1 MKTISPRRILAAIL
15 LLALLLTALPIGIL
29 AAEMSFTDVPKSEWY
44 YEDVRLAVEGG
55 LVNGKSPTIYAPN
68 DNVTYAETVKLAACI
83 YKLTDTGSTEFAAG
97 TVWYQPYVDYAR
109 SKQII
114 SKDYDWNAAATRAHF
129 MDIFSRAISSNPT
142 LKGTKPLDAINT
154 VEDGAIPDVPMTHPQ
169 ASSIYKLYRAGVVQG
184 SDKQYSC
191 KPNTNI
197 RRSEVAAI
205 LTRMVYADKRLSF
218 TVGDANALRITK
230 QPQNVSGKATNTLK
244 LSVEAA
250 GGKTPYTYRWQVM
263 DEKSS
268 WTWISDETNA
278 SFGGHKADTFWAT
291 GTYLTKA
298 SEKSWKFRCVVTD
311 ADGRSVTSEA
321 AGMTL
326 EASTLRIITH
336 PKDDTVSIDETGY
349 VSYQVEASG
358 GKTPY
363 TYRWQRRTADTD
375 WSDLSKTPR
384 SAVEQTINNVDAQV
398 LRISPGAFSSLAERG
413 YAFRCVVTDAD
424 GNSVTSNSAAFF
436 VKTEELRI
444 TMQPMSVEAAPRDI
458 AEFRIRAA
466 GGRPPYRYQWEV
478 SDDTM
483 GWTWIDTLQDTSMYN
498 DDGKGLLQ
506 VQISGYEW
514 KDHVRYRCV
523 VFDADGRSI
532 QTQPAEISEKITQ
545 SAGTAS
551 LRLSAQQTQVKAENG
566 EVVEFV
572 VTASGGK
579 APYQYEWTRA
589 SIPENGGYL
598 RFFKVDDEDHAG
610 QKTNELSIRVGSE
623 PYYYRC
629 VVTDAEGTSAEM
641 TFTLEIKPR
650 RAMPNRWGSG

>member
-1 MKTISPRRILAAIL
+1 M

-29 AAEMSFTDVPKSEWY
+29 AAELSFTDVPKSEWY

-250 GGKTPYTYRWQVM
+250 GGKTPYTYRWQ
-263 DEKSS
+263 
-268 WTWISDETNA
+268 
-278 SFGGHKADTFWAT
+278 
-291 GTYLTKA
+291 
-298 SEKSWKFRCVVTD
+298 
-311 ADGRSVTSEA
+311 
-321 AGMTL
+321 
-326 EASTLRIITH
+326 
-336 PKDDTVSIDETGY
+336 
-349 VSYQVEASG
+349 
-358 GKTPY
+358 
-363 TYRWQRRTADTD
+363 RRTADTD

-458 AEFRIRAA
+458 AEFRIRAV
-466 GGRPPYRYQWEV
+466 GGKPPYRYQWEV

-483 GWTWIDTLQDTSMYN
+483 GWTWIDTLQDTSMYY
-498 DDGKGLLQ
+498 DDAKGLLQ
-506 VQISGYEW
+506 VEISGYEW
-514 KDHVRYRCV
+514 RDHVRYRCV
-523 VFDADGRSI
+523 VFDADGGSI
-532 QTQPAEISEKITQ
+532 QTQAVEISEKVMSLSVSTQ
-545 SAGTAS
+545 QSVVQAT
-551 LRLSAQQTQVKAENG
+551 NG
-566 EVVEFV
+566 EQVSFQI
-572 VTASGGK
+572 TASGGK

-598 RFFKVDDEDHAG
+598 RFFKIDDEDHAG

>member
-29 AAEMSFTDVPKSEWY
+29 AAELSFTDVPKSEWY

-129 MDIFSRAISSNPT
+129 MDIFSRAISSTPT

-154 VEDGAIPDVPMTHPQ
+154 VEDSAMPDVPMTHPQ

-268 WTWISDETNA
+268 WTWISDEKNA

-326 EASTLRIITH
+326 EASTLKITTH
-336 PKDDTVSIDETGY
+336 PQDSTVSIDATGY

-458 AEFRIRAA
+458 AEFRIRAV
-466 GGRPPYRYQWEV
+466 GGNPPYRYQWEV

-483 GWTWIDTLQDTSMYN
+483 GWTWIDTLQDTSMYY
-498 DDGKGLLQ
+498 DDAKGLLQ
-506 VQISGYEW
+506 VEISGYEW
-514 KDHVRYRCV
+514 RDHVRSRCV
-523 VFDADGRSI
+523 VFDADGGSI
-532 QTQPAEISEKITQ
+532 QTQAVPSRVWYKPRTENRFPSRSRRAAEKRRISTSGQEPPFRK
-545 SAGTAS
+545 TA
-551 LRLSAQQTQVKAENG
+551 
-566 EVVEFV
+566 
-572 VTASGGK
+572 
-579 APYQYEWTRA
+579 
-589 SIPENGGYL
+589 
-598 RFFKVDDEDHAG
+598 D
-610 QKTNELSIRVGSE
+610 
-623 PYYYRC
+623 
-629 VVTDAEGTSAEM
+629 TSAFSRLTM
-641 TFTLEIKPR
+641 KT
-650 RAMPNRWGSG
+650 MPVRKRTS

>member
-15 LLALLLTALPIGIL
+15 LLALLLTALPIGVL
-29 AAEMSFTDVPKSEWY
+29 AAELSFTDVPKNEWY

-83 YKLTDTGSTEFAAG
+83 HKLTDTGSTEFAAG

-114 SKDYDWNAAATRAHF
+114 SKDYDWNTAATRAHF

-169 ASSIYKLYRAGVVQG
+169 AGSIYKLYRAGVVQG

-250 GGKTPYTYRWQVM
+250 GGKTPYTYRWQ
-263 DEKSS
+263 
-268 WTWISDETNA
+268 
-278 SFGGHKADTFWAT
+278 
-291 GTYLTKA
+291 
-298 SEKSWKFRCVVTD
+298 
-311 ADGRSVTSEA
+311 
-321 AGMTL
+321 
-326 EASTLRIITH
+326 
-336 PKDDTVSIDETGY
+336 
-349 VSYQVEASG
+349 
-358 GKTPY
+358 
-363 TYRWQRRTADTD
+363 RRTADTD
-375 WSDLSKTPR
+375 WSDLSKNPR

-398 LRISPGAFSSLAERG
+398 LRISPGVFSSLAKRG

-444 TMQPMSVEAAPRDI
+444 TMQPMPVEAAPMDI
-458 AEFRIRAA
+458 AEFRTSAA

-483 GWTWIDTLQDTSMYN
+483 GWTWIDTLQDTSMYY
-498 DDGKGLLQ
+498 DDAKGLLQ
-506 VQISGYEW
+506 VEISGYEW
-514 KDHVRYRCV
+514 RNHVRYRCV

-532 QTQPAEISEKITQ
+532 QTQAAEISEKVM
-545 SAGTAS
+545 S
-551 LRLSAQQTQVKAENG
+551 LRVSTQQSVVQATNG
-566 EVVEFV
+566 EQVSFQITV
-572 VTASGGK
+572 SGGK

>member
-29 AAEMSFTDVPKSEWY
+29 AAELSFTDVPKSEWY

-154 VEDGAIPDVPMTHPQ
+154 VEDSAIPDVPMTHPQ

-268 WTWISDETNA
+268 WTWISDEKNA

-298 SEKSWKFRCVVTD
+298 SEKSWK
-311 ADGRSVTSEA
+311 
-321 AGMTL
+321 
-326 EASTLRIITH
+326 
-336 PKDDTVSIDETGY
+336 
-349 VSYQVEASG
+349 
-358 GKTPY
+358 
-363 TYRWQRRTADTD
+363 
-375 WSDLSKTPR
+375 
-384 SAVEQTINNVDAQV
+384 
-398 LRISPGAFSSLAERG
+398 
-413 YAFRCVVTDAD
+413 FRCVVTDAD

-458 AEFRIRAA
+458 AEFRIRAV
-466 GGRPPYRYQWEV
+466 GGKPPYRYQWEV

-483 GWTWIDTLQDTSMYN
+483 GWTWIDTLQDTSMYY
-498 DDGKGLLQ
+498 DDAKGLLQ
-506 VQISGYEW
+506 VEISGYEW
-514 KDHVRYRCV
+514 RDHVRYRCV
-523 VFDADGRSI
+523 VFDADGGSI
-532 QTQPAEISEKITQ
+532 QTQAVEISEKVMSLSVSTQ
-545 SAGTAS
+545 QSVVQAT
-551 LRLSAQQTQVKAENG
+551 NG
-566 EVVEFV
+566 EQVSFQI
-572 VTASGGK
+572 TASGGK

-598 RFFKVDDEDHAG
+598 RFFKIDDEDHAG

>member
-1 MKTISPRRILAAIL
+1 MKTISPWRILAAIL

-29 AAEMSFTDVPKSEWY
+29 AAELSFTDVPKSEWY

-114 SKDYDWNAAATRAHF
+114 SKDYDWNTAATRAHF

-154 VEDGAIPDVPMTHPQ
+154 VEDGAVPDVPMTHPQ

-184 SDKQYSC
+184 SDKQFSC

-263 DEKSS
+263 DEKGS
-268 WTWISDETNA
+268 WTWISDEKNA

-291 GTYLTKA
+291 GTYLIKA

-326 EASTLRIITH
+326 EASTLKIITH

-349 VSYQVEASG
+349 VSYKVEASG

-424 GNSVTSNSAAFF
+424 GNSVTSNSDHHAAD
-436 VKTEELRI
+436 VCGGSADGYCRVPHPCYRRQASL
-444 TMQPMSVEAAPRDI
+444 PVSVGG
-458 AEFRIRAA
+458 FR
-466 GGRPPYRYQWEV
+466 RY
-478 SDDTM
+478 
-483 GWTWIDTLQDTSMYN
+483 
-498 DDGKGLLQ
+498 DGLDLDRYA
-506 VQISGYEW
+506 SGYL
-514 KDHVRYRCV
+514 HV
-523 VFDADGRSI
+523 
-532 QTQPAEISEKITQ
+532 
-545 SAGTAS
+545 
-551 LRLSAQQTQVKAENG
+551 LR
-566 EVVEFV
+566 
-572 VTASGGK
+572 
-579 APYQYEWTRA
+579 
-589 SIPENGGYL
+589 
-598 RFFKVDDEDHAG
+598 
-610 QKTNELSIRVGSE
+610 
-623 PYYYRC
+623 
-629 VVTDAEGTSAEM
+629 
-641 TFTLEIKPR
+641 
-650 RAMPNRWGSG
+650 

>member
-1 MKTISPRRILAAIL
+1 MKTIPPRRLLAAIL
-15 LLALLLTALPIGIL
+15 LLALLLTALPISIL
-29 AAEMSFTDVPKSEWY
+29 AAEMPFTDVSKKEWY

-55 LVNGKSPTIYAPN
+55 LVNGKSPTIYAPD

-83 YKLTDTGSTEFAAG
+83 HKLTDTGSTEFAAG
-97 TVWYQPYVDYAR
+97 TVWYQPYVDYAY

-114 SKDYDWNAAATRAHF
+114 SKDYDWNAAVTRAHF

-218 TVGDANALRITK
+218 TVGD
-230 QPQNVSGKATNTLK
+230 VSVLK
-244 LSVEAA
+244 
-250 GGKTPYTYRWQVM
+250 
-263 DEKSS
+263 
-268 WTWISDETNA
+268 
-278 SFGGHKADTFWAT
+278 
-291 GTYLTKA
+291 
-298 SEKSWKFRCVVTD
+298 
-311 ADGRSVTSEA
+311 
-321 AGMTL
+321 
-326 EASTLRIITH
+326 IITH
-336 PKDDTVSIDETGY
+336 PQDSTVSIDATGY
-349 VSYQVEASG
+349 VSYKVEASG

-363 TYRWQRRTADTD
+363 TYRWQQRTADTD

-398 LRISPGAFSSLAERG
+398 LRISPGAFSTIAERG
-413 YAFRCVVTDAD
+413 YTFRCVVTDAA

-444 TMQPMSVEAAPRDI
+444 TMQPMPVEAAPGDI
-458 AEFRIRAA
+458 AEFRISAA
-466 GGRPPYRYQWEV
+466 GGKSPYRYQWEV

-483 GWTWIDTLQDTSMYN
+483 GWTWINTLQDTSMYY
-498 DDGKGLLQ
+498 DDAKGLLQ
-506 VQISGYEW
+506 VEISGYEW
-514 KDHVRYRCV
+514 RDHVRYRCV

-532 QTQPAEISEKITQ
+532 QTQPAEISEKNTQ
-545 SAGTAS
+545 PTGTAS
-551 LRLSAQQTQVKAENG
+551 LKLSAQQTQIKAENG
-566 EVVEFV
+566 GTVEFCV
-572 VTASGGK
+572 KVSGGK

-598 RFFKVDDEDHAG
+598 RFLKIDDEYHAG
-610 QKTNELSIRVGSE
+610 LKTNELSIWVGSE
-623 PYYYRC
+623 SYYYRC
-629 VVTDAEGTSAEM
+629 VVTDAEGSTAEM
-641 TFTLEIKPR
+641 TFTLEIKPK

>member
-15 LLALLLTALPIGIL
+15 LLALLLTALPIGVL
-29 AAEMSFTDVPKSEWY
+29 AAELSFTDVPKNEWY

-83 YKLTDTGSTEFAAG
+83 HKLTDTGSTEFAAG

-114 SKDYDWNAAATRAHF
+114 SKDYDWNTAATRAHF

-169 ASSIYKLYRAGVVQG
+169 AGSIYKLYRAGVVQG

-268 WTWISDETNA
+268 WTWISDEKNA

-291 GTYLTKA
+291 GAYLTKA

-326 EASTLRIITH
+326 EASALKIITH
-336 PKDDTVSIDETGY
+336 PQDSTVSIDATGY

-375 WSDLSKTPR
+375 WSDLSKNPR

-398 LRISPGAFSSLAERG
+398 LRISPGVFSSLAKRG

-444 TMQPMSVEAAPRDI
+444 TMQPMPVEAAPMDI
-458 AEFRIRAA
+458 AEFRTSAA

-483 GWTWIDTLQDTSMYN
+483 GWTWIDTLQDTSMYY
-498 DDGKGLLQ
+498 DDAKGLLQ
-506 VQISGYEW
+506 VEISGYEW
-514 KDHVRYRCV
+514 RDHVRYRNCFLRRHV
-523 VFDADGRSI
+523 KHTSYYRKHTMRDKRIAKKAADALAGGR
-532 QTQPAEISEKITQ
+532 
-545 SAGTAS
+545 AGTAFFDICS
-551 LRLSAQQTQVKAENG
+551 AAQISMDGGRYVMGAGVTEDEWNRHVNAIRRFPGRETPFLMYQEGELFCNFDPAAFCGRLCDTFHYILDVGA
-566 EVVEFV
+566 VV
-572 VTASGGK
+572 
-579 APYQYEWTRA
+579 
-589 SIPENGGYL
+589 
-598 RFFKVDDEDHAG
+598 D
-610 QKTNELSIRVGSE
+610 
-623 PYYYRC
+623 
-629 VVTDAEGTSAEM
+629 
-641 TFTLEIKPR
+641 R
-650 RAMPNRWGSG
+650 RAAWATVIDIVTERI

>member
-15 LLALLLTALPIGIL
+15 LLALLLTALPIGVL
-29 AAEMSFTDVPKSEWY
+29 AAELSFTDVPKNEWY

-83 YKLTDTGSTEFAAG
+83 HKLTDTGSTEFAAG

-114 SKDYDWNAAATRAHF
+114 SKDYDWNTAATRAHF

-169 ASSIYKLYRAGVVQG
+169 AGSIYKLYRAGVVQG

-250 GGKTPYTYRWQVM
+250 GGKTPYTYRWQ
-263 DEKSS
+263 
-268 WTWISDETNA
+268 
-278 SFGGHKADTFWAT
+278 
-291 GTYLTKA
+291 
-298 SEKSWKFRCVVTD
+298 
-311 ADGRSVTSEA
+311 
-321 AGMTL
+321 
-326 EASTLRIITH
+326 
-336 PKDDTVSIDETGY
+336 
-349 VSYQVEASG
+349 
-358 GKTPY
+358 
-363 TYRWQRRTADTD
+363 RRTADTD
-375 WSDLSKTPR
+375 WSDLSKNPR

-398 LRISPGAFSSLAERG
+398 LRISPGVFSSLAERG

-424 GNSVTSNSAAFF
+424 GSSVTSNSAAFF

-444 TMQPMSVEAAPRDI
+444 TKQPMSVEAAPMDI
-458 AEFRIRAA
+458 AEFRTSAA

-483 GWTWIDTLQDTSMYN
+483 GWTWIDTLQDTSMYY
-498 DDGKGLLQ
+498 DDAKGLLQ
-506 VQISGYEW
+506 VEISGYEW
-514 KDHVRYRCV
+514 RDHVRYRCV

-532 QTQPAEISEKITQ
+532 QTQPVEISEKVM
-545 SAGTAS
+545 S
-551 LRLSAQQTQVKAENG
+551 LRVSTQQSVVQATNG
-566 EVVEFV
+566 EQVSFQITV
-572 VTASGGK
+572 SGGK

-641 TFTLEIKPR
+641 TFTLEIKPK

>member
-29 AAEMSFTDVPKSEWY
+29 AAELSFTDVPKSEWY

-250 GGKTPYTYRWQVM
+250 GGKTPYTYRWQ
-263 DEKSS
+263 
-268 WTWISDETNA
+268 
-278 SFGGHKADTFWAT
+278 
-291 GTYLTKA
+291 
-298 SEKSWKFRCVVTD
+298 
-311 ADGRSVTSEA
+311 
-321 AGMTL
+321 
-326 EASTLRIITH
+326 
-336 PKDDTVSIDETGY
+336 
-349 VSYQVEASG
+349 
-358 GKTPY
+358 
-363 TYRWQRRTADTD
+363 RRTADTD

-444 TMQPMSVEAAPRDI
+444 TMQPMSVEAAPGDI

-466 GGRPPYRYQWEV
+466 GGKPPYRYQWEV

-483 GWTWIDTLQDTSMYN
+483 GWTWIDTLQDTSMYY
-498 DDGKGLLQ
+498 DDAKGLLQ
-506 VQISGYEW
+506 VEISGYEW
-514 KDHVRYRCV
+514 RDHVRYRCV
-523 VFDADGRSI
+523 VFDADGGSI
-532 QTQPAEISEKITQ
+532 QTQTVEISEKVMSLSVSTQ
-545 SAGTAS
+545 QSVVQAT
-551 LRLSAQQTQVKAENG
+551 NG
-566 EVVEFV
+566 EQVSFQI
-572 VTASGGK
+572 TASGGK

-598 RFFKVDDEDHAG
+598 RFFKIDDEDHAG

>member
-15 LLALLLTALPIGIL
+15 LLALLLTALPIGVL
-29 AAEMSFTDVPKSEWY
+29 AAELSFTDVPKNEWY

-83 YKLTDTGSTEFAAG
+83 HKLTDTGSTEFAAG

-114 SKDYDWNAAATRAHF
+114 SKDYDWNTAATRAHF

-169 ASSIYKLYRAGVVQG
+169 AGSIYKLYRAGVVQG

-263 DEKSS
+263 DEKGS
-268 WTWISDETNA
+268 WTWISDEKNA

-291 GTYLTKA
+291 GAYLTKA

-326 EASTLRIITH
+326 EASALKIITH
-336 PKDDTVSIDETGY
+336 PQDSTVSIDATGY
-349 VSYQVEASG
+349 VSYQVEAAG

-384 SAVEQTINNVDAQV
+384 SAVEQTINNVDAQM
-398 LRISPGAFSSLAERG
+398 LRISPGVFSSLAERG

-444 TMQPMSVEAAPRDI
+444 TKQPMSVEAAPMDI
-458 AEFRIRAA
+458 AEFRVSAA
-466 GGRPPYRYQWEV
+466 GGRPPLPWISVGRFPTEYDGLDLDRY
-478 SDDTM
+478 
-483 GWTWIDTLQDTSMYN
+483 TSGHLN
-498 DDGKGLLQ
+498 VL
-506 VQISGYEW
+506 
-514 KDHVRYRCV
+514 
-523 VFDADGRSI
+523 
-532 QTQPAEISEKITQ
+532 
-545 SAGTAS
+545 
-551 LRLSAQQTQVKAENG
+551 
-566 EVVEFV
+566 
-572 VTASGGK
+572 
-579 APYQYEWTRA
+579 
-589 SIPENGGYL
+589 
-598 RFFKVDDEDHAG
+598 
-610 QKTNELSIRVGSE
+610 
-623 PYYYRC
+623 
-629 VVTDAEGTSAEM
+629 
-641 TFTLEIKPR
+641 
-650 RAMPNRWGSG
+650 

>member
-1 MKTISPRRILAAIL
+1 MKTIPPRRILAAIL

-29 AAEMSFTDVPKSEWY
+29 AAELSFTDVPKNEWY

-114 SKDYDWNAAATRAHF
+114 SKDYDWNTAATRAHF

-169 ASSIYKLYRAGVVQG
+169 AGSIYKLYRAGVVQG

-250 GGKTPYTYRWQVM
+250 GGKMPYTYRWQVM

-444 TMQPMSVEAAPRDI
+444 TMQPMSVEAAPMDI

-483 GWTWIDTLQDTSMYN
+483 GWTWIDTLQDKSGMACSQMWWNEGEQSWEEQYVFAKSAFQT
-498 DDGKGLLQ
+498 KG
-506 VQISGYEW
+506 
-514 KDHVRYRCV
+514 
-523 VFDADGRSI
+523 FDALLAVGFDCDADCDYDEI
-532 QTQPAEISEKITQ
+532 AE
-545 SAGTAS
+545 
-551 LRLSAQQTQVKAENG
+551 KAEKLIAITLVNSDPAAADVCVLYDS
-566 EVVEFV
+566 E
-572 VTASGGK
+572 
-579 APYQYEWTRA
+579 
-589 SIPENGGYL
+589 ENI
-598 RFFKVDDEDHAG
+598 
-610 QKTNELSIRVGSE
+610 IRD
-623 PYYYRC
+623 
-629 VVTDAEGTSAEM
+629 TDA
-641 TFTLEIKPR
+641 IYHKQ
-650 RAMPNRWGSG
+650 

>member
-1 MKTISPRRILAAIL
+1 MKTIPPRRILAAML
-15 LLALLLTALPIGIL
+15 LLTLLLTALPFGAM
-29 AAEMSFTDVPKSEWY
+29 AAEMTFTDVAKNEWY

-83 YKLTDTGSTEFAAG
+83 HKLTDTGSTEFAAG

-154 VEDGAIPDVPMTHPQ
+154 VEDSAIPDVPMTHPQ

-250 GGKTPYTYRWQVM
+250 GGKTPYTYRWQ
-263 DEKSS
+263 
-268 WTWISDETNA
+268 
-278 SFGGHKADTFWAT
+278 
-291 GTYLTKA
+291 
-298 SEKSWKFRCVVTD
+298 
-311 ADGRSVTSEA
+311 
-321 AGMTL
+321 
-326 EASTLRIITH
+326 
-336 PKDDTVSIDETGY
+336 
-349 VSYQVEASG
+349 
-358 GKTPY
+358 
-363 TYRWQRRTADTD
+363 RRTADTD

-444 TMQPMSVEAAPRDI
+444 TMQPMSVEAAPMDI

-483 GWTWIDTLQDTSMYN
+483 GWTWIDTLQDTSMYY
-498 DDGKGLLQ
+498 DDAKGLLQ
-506 VQISGYEW
+506 VDISGYEW
-514 KDHVRYRCV
+514 RDHVRYRCV
-523 VFDADGRSI
+523 VFDADGGSI
-532 QTQPAEISEKITQ
+532 QTQAVEISEKVMSLSVSTQ
-545 SAGTAS
+545 QRVVQAT
-551 LRLSAQQTQVKAENG
+551 NG
-566 EVVEFV
+566 EQVSFQI
-572 VTASGGK
+572 TASGGK

-598 RFFKVDDEDHAG
+598 RFFKIDDEDHAG

-629 VVTDAEGTSAEM
+629 VVTDAEGMSAEM

>member
-1 MKTISPRRILAAIL
+1 MKTIPPRRILAAIL
-15 LLALLLTALPIGIL
+15 LLALLLTALPIGVL
-29 AAEMSFTDVPKSEWY
+29 AAELSFTDVPKNEWY

-83 YKLTDTGSTEFAAG
+83 HKLTDTGSTEFAAG

-114 SKDYDWNAAATRAHF
+114 SKDYDWNTAATRAHF

-169 ASSIYKLYRAGVVQG
+169 AGSIYKLYRAGVVQG

-250 GGKTPYTYRWQVM
+250 GGKTPYTYRWQ
-263 DEKSS
+263 
-268 WTWISDETNA
+268 
-278 SFGGHKADTFWAT
+278 
-291 GTYLTKA
+291 
-298 SEKSWKFRCVVTD
+298 
-311 ADGRSVTSEA
+311 
-321 AGMTL
+321 
-326 EASTLRIITH
+326 
-336 PKDDTVSIDETGY
+336 
-349 VSYQVEASG
+349 
-358 GKTPY
+358 
-363 TYRWQRRTADTD
+363 RRTADTD
-375 WSDLSKTPR
+375 WSDLSKNPR

-398 LRISPGAFSSLAERG
+398 LRISPGVFSSLAERG

-483 GWTWIDTLQDTSMYN
+483 GWTWIDTLQDTSMYY
-498 DDGKGLLQ
+498 DDTKGLLQ
-506 VQISGYEW
+506 VEISGYEW
-514 KDHVRYRCV
+514 RDHVRYRCV

-566 EVVEFV
+566 EVVEFF
-572 VTASGGK
+572 VTVSGGK

-598 RFFKVDDEDHAG
+598 RFLKIDDEDHAG

>member
-15 LLALLLTALPIGIL
+15 LLALLLTALPIGVL
-29 AAEMSFTDVPKSEWY
+29 AAELSFTDVPKNEWY

-83 YKLTDTGSTEFAAG
+83 HKLTDTGSTEFAAG

-114 SKDYDWNAAATRAHF
+114 SKDYDWNTAATRAHF

-169 ASSIYKLYRAGVVQG
+169 AGSIYKLYRAGVVQG

-250 GGKTPYTYRWQVM
+250 GGKTPYTYRWQ
-263 DEKSS
+263 
-268 WTWISDETNA
+268 
-278 SFGGHKADTFWAT
+278 
-291 GTYLTKA
+291 
-298 SEKSWKFRCVVTD
+298 
-311 ADGRSVTSEA
+311 
-321 AGMTL
+321 
-326 EASTLRIITH
+326 
-336 PKDDTVSIDETGY
+336 
-349 VSYQVEASG
+349 
-358 GKTPY
+358 
-363 TYRWQRRTADTD
+363 RRTADTD
-375 WSDLSKTPR
+375 WSDLSKNPR
-384 SAVEQTINNVDAQV
+384 SAVEQTINNVDAQM

-444 TMQPMSVEAAPRDI
+444 TKQPMPVEAAPMDI
-458 AEFRIRAA
+458 AEFRASVA

-483 GWTWIDTLQDTSMYN
+483 GWTWIDTLQDTSMYY
-498 DDGKGLLQ
+498 DDAKGLLQ
-506 VQISGYEW
+506 VKISGYEW
-514 KDHVRYRCV
+514 RDHVRYRCV

-532 QTQPAEISEKITQ
+532 QTQAAKISEKVM
-545 SAGTAS
+545 S
-551 LRLSAQQTQVKAENG
+551 LRVSTQQSVVQATNG
-566 EVVEFV
+566 EQVSFQITV
-572 VTASGGK
+572 SGGK

-598 RFFKVDDEDHAG
+598 RFFKIDDEDHAG

-641 TFTLEIKPR
+641 TFTLEIKPK

>member
-1 MKTISPRRILAAIL
+1 MKTIPPRRLLAAIL
-15 LLALLLTALPIGIL
+15 LLALLLTALPISIL
-29 AAEMSFTDVPKSEWY
+29 AAEMPFTDVSKKEWY

-55 LVNGKSPTIYAPN
+55 LVNGKSPTIYAPD

-83 YKLTDTGSTEFAAG
+83 HKLTDTGSTEFAAG
-97 TVWYQPYVDYAR
+97 TVWYQPYVDYAY

-114 SKDYDWNAAATRAHF
+114 TKDYDWNTAATRAHF

-184 SDKQYSC
+184 SDKQYNC

-218 TVGDANALRITK
+218 TVGD
-230 QPQNVSGKATNTLK
+230 VSILK
-244 LSVEAA
+244 
-250 GGKTPYTYRWQVM
+250 
-263 DEKSS
+263 
-268 WTWISDETNA
+268 
-278 SFGGHKADTFWAT
+278 
-291 GTYLTKA
+291 
-298 SEKSWKFRCVVTD
+298 
-311 ADGRSVTSEA
+311 
-321 AGMTL
+321 
-326 EASTLRIITH
+326 IITH
-336 PKDDTVSIDETGY
+336 PQDSTVSIDETGY
-349 VSYQVEASG
+349 VSYKVEASG

-398 LRISPGAFSSLAERG
+398 LRISPGVFSTIAERG

-444 TMQPMSVEAAPRDI
+444 TMQPTPVKAAPGDI
-458 AEFRIRAA
+458 AEFRISAA
-466 GGRPPYRYQWEV
+466 GGKPPYRYQWEV

-514 KDHVRYRCV
+514 TDHVRYRCV

-532 QTQPAEISEKITQ
+532 QTQPAEISEMITQ
-545 SAGTAS
+545 PTGTAPLEVS
-551 LRLSAQQTQVKAENG
+551 SQQTSIKARNG
-566 EVVEFV
+566 EQVSFK
-572 VTASGGK
+572 VTVTGGK
-579 APYQYEWTRA
+579 APYTYQWKQA
-589 SIPENGGYL
+589 KVGENGRVYPYADVSSSDHDGQTT
-598 RFFKVDDEDHAG
+598 DE
-610 QKTNELSIRVGSE
+610 LFIWVGDTKCL
-623 PYYYRC
+623 YWC
-629 VVTDAEGTSAEM
+629 LVKDAEGNTADM
-641 TFTLEIKPR
+641 IFTLEILPK
-650 RAMPNRWGSG
+650 RAMPNRFGSG

>member
-29 AAEMSFTDVPKSEWY
+29 AAELSFTDVPKNEWY

-83 YKLTDTGSTEFAAG
+83 HKLTDTGSTEFAAG

-114 SKDYDWNAAATRAHF
+114 SKDYDWNTAATRAHF

-169 ASSIYKLYRAGVVQG
+169 AGSIYKLYRAGVVQG

-250 GGKTPYTYRWQVM
+250 
-263 DEKSS
+263 
-268 WTWISDETNA
+268 
-278 SFGGHKADTFWAT
+278 
-291 GTYLTKA
+291 
-298 SEKSWKFRCVVTD
+298 
-311 ADGRSVTSEA
+311 
-321 AGMTL
+321 
-326 EASTLRIITH
+326 
-336 PKDDTVSIDETGY
+336 
-349 VSYQVEASG
+349 G

-483 GWTWIDTLQDTSMYN
+483 GWTWIDTLQDTSMYY
-498 DDGKGLLQ
+498 DDAKGLLQ
-506 VQISGYEW
+506 VEISGYEW
-514 KDHVRYRCV
+514 RDHVRYRCV

-532 QTQPAEISEKITQ
+532 QTQAVEISEKVMSLSVSTQ
-545 SAGTAS
+545 QSVVQAT
-551 LRLSAQQTQVKAENG
+551 NG
-566 EVVEFV
+566 EQVSFQI
-572 VTASGGK
+572 TASGGK

-598 RFFKVDDEDHAG
+598 RFFKIDDEDHAG

>member
-1 MKTISPRRILAAIL
+1 MKTIPPRRILAAIL
-15 LLALLLTALPIGIL
+15 LLALLLTALPIGVL
-29 AAEMSFTDVPKSEWY
+29 AAELPFTDVPKNEWY

-83 YKLTDTGSTEFAAG
+83 HKLTDTGSTEFAAG

-109 SKQII
+109 SNQII
-114 SKDYDWNAAATRAHF
+114 SKDYDWNTAATRAHF

-169 ASSIYKLYRAGVVQG
+169 AGSIYKLYRAGVVQG

-230 QPQNVSGKATNTLK
+230 QPQNVSGEATNTLK

-263 DEKSS
+263 DEKGS
-268 WTWISDETNA
+268 WTWISDEKNA

-291 GTYLTKA
+291 GAYLTKA

-326 EASTLRIITH
+326 EASALKIITH
-336 PKDDTVSIDETGY
+336 PQDSTVSIDETGY
-349 VSYQVEASG
+349 VSYKVEAAG

-424 GNSVTSNSAAFF
+424 GSSVTSNSAAFF

-444 TMQPMSVEAAPRDI
+444 TMQPMPVEAAPMDI
-458 AEFRIRAA
+458 AQFRASVA

-483 GWTWIDTLQDTSMYN
+483 GWTRIDTLQDTSMYY
-498 DDGKGLLQ
+498 DDAKGLLQ
-506 VQISGYEW
+506 VEISGYEW
-514 KDHVRYRCV
+514 RYHVRYRCV

-532 QTQPAEISEKITQ
+532 QTQPVEISEKTTQ
-545 SAGTAS
+545 SAG
-551 LRLSAQQTQVKAENG
+551 SAPLEVSSQQTSIKARNG
-566 EVVEFV
+566 EQISFK
-572 VTASGGK
+572 VTVTGGK
-579 APYQYEWTRA
+579 APYTYQWKQA
-589 SIPENGGYL
+589 KVGENGRVYPYAD
-598 RFFKVDDEDHAG
+598 VSSSDHDG
-610 QKTNELSIRVGSE
+610 QTTDELSIWVGDTKCL
-623 PYYYRC
+623 YWC
-629 VVTDAEGTSAEM
+629 LVKDAEGNTADM
-641 TFTLEIKPR
+641 IFTLEILPK
-650 RAMPNRWGSG
+650 RAMPNRWDSG

>member
-1 MKTISPRRILAAIL
+1 MKTIPPRRLLAAIL
-15 LLALLLTALPIGIL
+15 LLALLLTALPISIL
-29 AAEMSFTDVPKSEWY
+29 AAEMPFTDVSQNKWY

-55 LVNGKSPTIYAPN
+55 LVNGKTPTTYAPD

-83 YKLTDTGSTEFAAG
+83 HKLTDTGSTEFAAG
-97 TVWYQPYVDYAR
+97 TVWYQPYVDYAY

-114 SKDYDWNAAATRAHF
+114 TKDYDWNTAATRAHF

-184 SDKQYSC
+184 SDKQYNC

-218 TVGDANALRITK
+218 TVGDANALK
-230 QPQNVSGKATNTLK
+230 
-244 LSVEAA
+244 
-250 GGKTPYTYRWQVM
+250 
-263 DEKSS
+263 
-268 WTWISDETNA
+268 
-278 SFGGHKADTFWAT
+278 
-291 GTYLTKA
+291 
-298 SEKSWKFRCVVTD
+298 
-311 ADGRSVTSEA
+311 
-321 AGMTL
+321 
-326 EASTLRIITH
+326 IITH
-336 PKDDTVSIDETGY
+336 PQDSTVSIDETGY
-349 VSYQVEASG
+349 VSYKVEASG

-398 LRISPGAFSSLAERG
+398 LRISPGVFSTIAERG

-444 TMQPMSVEAAPRDI
+444 TMQPSPVKAAPGDI
-458 AEFRIRAA
+458 AEFRISAA
-466 GGRPPYRYQWEV
+466 GGKPPYRYQWEV

-483 GWTWIDTLQDTSMYN
+483 GWTWIDTLQDTSMYY

-532 QTQPAEISEKITQ
+532 QTQPAEISEMITQ
-545 SAGTAS
+545 PTGTAPLEVS
-551 LRLSAQQTQVKAENG
+551 SQQTSIKATNG
-566 EVVEFV
+566 EQVSFK
-572 VTASGGK
+572 VTVTGGK
-579 APYQYEWTRA
+579 APYTYQWKQA
-589 SIPENGGYL
+589 KVGENGRVYPYADVSSSDHDGQTT
-598 RFFKVDDEDHAG
+598 DE
-610 QKTNELSIRVGSE
+610 LFIWVGDTKCL
-623 PYYYRC
+623 YWC
-629 VVTDAEGTSAEM
+629 LVKDAEGNTADM
-641 TFTLEIKPR
+641 IFTLEILPK
-650 RAMPNRWGSG
+650 RAMPNRFGSG

>member
-15 LLALLLTALPIGIL
+15 LLALLLTALPIGVL
-29 AAEMSFTDVPKSEWY
+29 AAELSFTDVPKSEWY

-68 DNVTYAETVKLAACI
+68 ENVTYAETVKLAACI
-83 YKLTDTGSTEFAAG
+83 HKLTATGSTEFAAG
-97 TVWYQPYVDYAR
+97 TDWYQPYVDYAR

-169 ASSIYKLYRAGVVQG
+169 AGSIYKLYRAGVVQG

-311 ADGRSVTSEA
+311 ADGRSCLLYTSP
-321 AGMTL
+321 
-326 EASTLRIITH
+326 S
-336 PKDDTVSIDETGY
+336 
-349 VSYQVEASG
+349 
-358 GKTPY
+358 
-363 TYRWQRRTADTD
+363 
-375 WSDLSKTPR
+375 
-384 SAVEQTINNVDAQV
+384 
-398 LRISPGAFSSLAERG
+398 
-413 YAFRCVVTDAD
+413 
-424 GNSVTSNSAAFF
+424 
-436 VKTEELRI
+436 
-444 TMQPMSVEAAPRDI
+444 PRD
-458 AEFRIRAA
+458 
-466 GGRPPYRYQWEV
+466 
-478 SDDTM
+478 
-483 GWTWIDTLQDTSMYN
+483 
-498 DDGKGLLQ
+498 
-506 VQISGYEW
+506 
-514 KDHVRYRCV
+514 
-523 VFDADGRSI
+523 
-532 QTQPAEISEKITQ
+532 
-545 SAGTAS
+545 
-551 LRLSAQQTQVKAENG
+551 
-566 EVVEFV
+566 
-572 VTASGGK
+572 
-579 APYQYEWTRA
+579 
-589 SIPENGGYL
+589 
-598 RFFKVDDEDHAG
+598 
-610 QKTNELSIRVGSE
+610 
-623 PYYYRC
+623 
-629 VVTDAEGTSAEM
+629 
-641 TFTLEIKPR
+641 
-650 RAMPNRWGSG
+650 

>member
-1 MKTISPRRILAAIL
+1 MKTIPPRRILAAIL
-15 LLALLLTALPIGIL
+15 LLALLLTTLPIGVL
-29 AAEMSFTDVPKSEWY
+29 AAELSFADVPKNEWY

-83 YKLTDTGSTEFAAG
+83 HKLTDTGSTEFAAG

-109 SKQII
+109 SNQII
-114 SKDYDWNAAATRAHF
+114 SKDYDWNTAATRAHF

-169 ASSIYKLYRAGVVQG
+169 AGSIYKLYRAGVVQG

-250 GGKTPYTYRWQVM
+250 GGKTPYTYRWQ
-263 DEKSS
+263 
-268 WTWISDETNA
+268 
-278 SFGGHKADTFWAT
+278 
-291 GTYLTKA
+291 
-298 SEKSWKFRCVVTD
+298 
-311 ADGRSVTSEA
+311 
-321 AGMTL
+321 
-326 EASTLRIITH
+326 
-336 PKDDTVSIDETGY
+336 
-349 VSYQVEASG
+349 
-358 GKTPY
+358 
-363 TYRWQRRTADTD
+363 RRTTDTD

-424 GNSVTSNSAAFF
+424 GSSVTSNSAAFF

-444 TMQPMSVEAAPRDI
+444 TMQPMPVEAAPMDI
-458 AEFRIRAA
+458 AAFRTSVA

-498 DDGKGLLQ
+498 DDAKGLLQ
-506 VQISGYEW
+506 VEISGYEW
-514 KDHVRYRCV
+514 RDHVRYRCV

-532 QTQPAEISEKITQ
+532 QTQPVEISEKITQ
-545 SAGTAS
+545 SAG
-551 LRLSAQQTQVKAENG
+551 SAPLEVSSQQTSIKARNG
-566 EVVEFV
+566 EQISFK
-572 VTASGGK
+572 VTVTGGK
-579 APYQYEWTRA
+579 APYTYQWKQA
-589 SIPENGGYL
+589 KVGENGRVYPYAD
-598 RFFKVDDEDHAG
+598 VSSSDHDG
-610 QKTNELSIRVGSE
+610 QTTDELSIWVGDTKCL
-623 PYYYRC
+623 YWC
-629 VVTDAEGTSAEM
+629 LVKDAEGNTADM
-641 TFTLEIKPR
+641 IFTLEILPK
-650 RAMPNRWGSG
+650 RAMPNRWSSG

>member
-1 MKTISPRRILAAIL
+1 MKTIPPRRILAAIL

-29 AAEMSFTDVPKSEWY
+29 AAELSFTDVPKNEWY

-114 SKDYDWNAAATRAHF
+114 SKDYDWNTAATRAHF

-169 ASSIYKLYRAGVVQG
+169 AGSIYKLYRAGVVQG

-250 GGKTPYTYRWQVM
+250 GGKM
-263 DEKSS
+263 
-268 WTWISDETNA
+268 
-278 SFGGHKADTFWAT
+278 
-291 GTYLTKA
+291 
-298 SEKSWKFRCVVTD
+298 
-311 ADGRSVTSEA
+311 
-321 AGMTL
+321 
-326 EASTLRIITH
+326 
-336 PKDDTVSIDETGY
+336 
-349 VSYQVEASG
+349 
-358 GKTPY
+358 PY

-444 TMQPMSVEAAPRDI
+444 TMQPMSVEAAPMDI

-483 GWTWIDTLQDTSMYN
+483 GWTWIDTLQDKSGMACSQMWWNEGEQSWEEQYVFAKSAFQT
-498 DDGKGLLQ
+498 KG
-506 VQISGYEW
+506 
-514 KDHVRYRCV
+514 
-523 VFDADGRSI
+523 FDALLAVGFDCDADCDYDEI
-532 QTQPAEISEKITQ
+532 AE
-545 SAGTAS
+545 
-551 LRLSAQQTQVKAENG
+551 KAEKLIAITLVNSDPAAADVCVLYDS
-566 EVVEFV
+566 E
-572 VTASGGK
+572 
-579 APYQYEWTRA
+579 
-589 SIPENGGYL
+589 ENI
-598 RFFKVDDEDHAG
+598 
-610 QKTNELSIRVGSE
+610 IRD
-623 PYYYRC
+623 
-629 VVTDAEGTSAEM
+629 TDA
-641 TFTLEIKPR
+641 IYHKQ
-650 RAMPNRWGSG
+650 

>member
-1 MKTISPRRILAAIL
+1 MKTIPPRRILAAIL
-15 LLALLLTALPIGIL
+15 LLALLLTTLPIGVL
-29 AAEMSFTDVPKSEWY
+29 AAELPFTDVPKNEWY

-83 YKLTDTGSTEFAAG
+83 HKLTDTGSTEFAAG

-109 SKQII
+109 SNQII
-114 SKDYDWNAAATRAHF
+114 SKDYDWNTAATRAHF

-169 ASSIYKLYRAGVVQG
+169 AGSIYKLYRAGVVQG
-184 SDKQYSC
+184 SDKQYNC

-263 DEKSS
+263 DEKGS
-268 WTWISDETNA
+268 WTWISDEKNA

-291 GTYLTKA
+291 GAYLTKA

-311 ADGRSVTSEA
+311 ADGS
-321 AGMTL
+321 
-326 EASTLRIITH
+326 
-336 PKDDTVSIDETGY
+336 
-349 VSYQVEASG
+349 
-358 GKTPY
+358 
-363 TYRWQRRTADTD
+363 
-375 WSDLSKTPR
+375 
-384 SAVEQTINNVDAQV
+384 
-398 LRISPGAFSSLAERG
+398 
-413 YAFRCVVTDAD
+413 
-424 GNSVTSNSAAFF
+424 SVTSNSAAFF

-444 TMQPMSVEAAPRDI
+444 TMQPMPVEAAPMDI
-458 AEFRIRAA
+458 AAFRTSVA

-483 GWTWIDTLQDTSMYN
+483 GWTWIDTLQDTSMYY
-498 DDGKGLLQ
+498 DDAKGLLQ
-506 VQISGYEW
+506 VEISGYEW
-514 KDHVRYRCV
+514 RDHVRYRCV

-532 QTQPAEISEKITQ
+532 QTQPVEISEKITQ
-545 SAGTAS
+545 SASTAS
-551 LRLSAQQTQVKAENG
+551 LKLSTQQTQVKAENG
-566 EVVEFV
+566 TVVEFF
-572 VTASGGK
+572 VTVSGGK

-589 SIPENGGYL
+589 SIPENGGFL
-598 RFFKVDDEDHAG
+598 RFFKIDDEDHAG

-629 VVTDAEGTSAEM
+629 VVTDAEGASAEM
-641 TFTLEIKPR
+641 TFTLEIKPK